1 MDGEEN
7 EDEKGEWEE
16 ELGMAIRREKEEGN
30 KDENNFFFCILNVYL
45 SVDFFFF
52 SASVLFIFMC
62 TEVTFLFWVLG

>member
-45 SVDFFFF
+45 SVDFFF
-52 SASVLFIFMC
+52 SVPLYYSSLC
-62 TEVTFLFWVLG
+62 VLK

>member
-45 SVDFFFF
+45 SVDFFFQCLCIIHLY
-52 SASVLFIFMC
+52 VY
-62 TEVTFLFWVLG
+62 